1 MSNSVELANSNSTN
15 TTNHTNNPS
24 NTSNTSNNSNND
36 EIISQLRTYT
46 NADIPL
52 FSLDQ
57 QNKICKVV
65 DVYDAD
71 TCKIIFQLDGKIVKY
86 NCRLYGIDTP
96 EIRPRRNNPNR
107 DAEKKAAIKARNR
120 LISIISNVEI
130 DIEKKY
136 SKRQI
141 KKLLESNNKIIISKC
156 KTFDKYGRLLVELYL
171 CNEEYQCESISVN
184 QMLINEN
191 YAKAY
196 FGGTKTKFIPKK
208 NTAN

>member
-15 TTNHTNNPS
+15 TTNANP
-24 NTSNTSNNSNND
+24 SNND

-86 NCRLYGIDTP
+86 P
-96 EIRPRRNNPNR
+96 F
-107 DAEKKAAIKARNR
+107 
-120 LISIISNVEI
+120 
-130 DIEKKY
+130 
-136 SKRQI
+136 
-141 KKLLESNNKIIISKC
+141 ES
-156 KTFDKYGRLLVELYL
+156 DK
-171 CNEEYQCESISVN
+171 
-184 QMLINEN
+184 EN
-191 YAKAY
+191 DLWS
-196 FGGTKTKFIPKK
+196 FSS
-208 NTAN
+208 

>member
-1 MSNSVELANSNSTN
+1 MSNSVELPNSNSTN
-15 TTNHTNNPS
+15 TTNPTNPTNANP
-24 NTSNTSNNSNND
+24 SNND

-96 EIRPRRNNPNR
+96 EMRPRRNNPNR

-120 LISIISNVEI
+120 LISLISNIEI

-136 SKRQI
+136 SKRLI

-208 NTAN
+208 KLPQN